1 MKKFWRVAYYE
12 YTRHVLRRRFLLGL
26 LSVPLFMAVM
36 ALVIYLVVR
45 TEINDQP
52 VGYVDH
58 AGFLST
64 PLPAPRSTTFSRP
77 VKMLPFET
85 EAQAQAALEKKDIQA
100 YYVLEANF
108 LQTGRASV
116 VALNKVNSTVIKQFE
131 AFVRTN
137 LLAGQSPA
145 IIKRLNEGDNLVVR
159 SADGARQMGENDWFN
174 VFTPFIAGFALMIAM
189 FTASGYL
196 MQAVV
201 EEKENR
207 TMEVLV
213 TSVSPGQ
220 LMAGKTTGIIG
231 VGLTQLLAWGGMAV
245 LVILV
250 GRNYIDFLKGI
261 RFSVASVGLLM
272 AILIPAFV
280 MISGLMA
287 AVGAIVTDGRE
298 GQQLTSLFTL
308 PVLLPYWFTYLIMTN
323 PNGPLPIAMSFFPL
337 TAPVTLTMRMGFAN
351 IPAWQ
356 VVLNI
361 AILVASA
368 VGALWLAGRT
378 FRLGMLRYG
387 QRLSWREIIGRSG

>member
-1 MKKFWRVAYYE
+1 MKKFWRVVHYE
-12 YTRHVLRRRFLLGL
+12 YTRHVLRKRFLLGL
-26 LSVPLFMAVM
+26 LSVPLVIAAM
-36 ALVIYLVVR
+36 ALVVFLLVR
-45 TEINDQP
+45 TETNDQP
-52 VGYVDH
+52 VGYIDH

-77 VKMLPFET
+77 VKMLPFESET
-85 EAQAQAALEKKDIQA
+85 QAQSALERKDIQA
-100 YYVLEANF
+100 YYVLEADF
-108 LQTGRASV
+108 LQTGQASV
-116 VALNKVNSTVIKQFE
+116 VALDKVSSSVRKQFE
-131 AFVRTN
+131 AFVRTT
-137 LLAGQSPA
+137 LLAGQPPE

-159 SADGARQMGENDWFN
+159 SADGARQMGEDDWFN
-174 VFTPFIAGFALMIAM
+174 IFTPFIAGFALMIAM

-220 LMAGKTTGIIG
+220 LMAGKVIGIIG
-231 VGLTQLLAWGGMAV
+231 VGLTQLLAWGGMAI

-250 GRNYIDFLKGI
+250 GRNYIDLMKGI
-261 RFSVASVGLLM
+261 HFSVASVGLLL
-272 AILIPAFV
+272 AILIPSFV

-308 PVLLPYWFTYLIMTN
+308 PVVLPYWFIYQIMTN
-323 PNGPLPIAMSFFPL
+323 PNGPLPVALSFFPL

-351 IPAWQ
+351 IPVWQ
-356 VVLNI
+356 VILNI

-368 VGALWLAGRT
+368 IGALWLAGHT

>member
-1 MKKFWRVAYYE
+1 MKKFWRVVHYE
-12 YTRHVLRRRFLLGL
+12 YTRHVLRKRFLLGL
-26 LSVPLFMAVM
+26 LSVPLVIAAM
-36 ALVIYLVVR
+36 ALVVFMLVR
-45 TEINDQP
+45 TETNDQP
-52 VGYVDH
+52 VGYIDH

-77 VKMLPFET
+77 VKMLPFESET
-85 EAQAQAALEKKDIQA
+85 QAQSALERKDIQA
-100 YYVLEANF
+100 YYVLEADF
-108 LQTGRASV
+108 LQTGQASV
-116 VALNKVNSTVIKQFE
+116 VALDKVSSSVRKQFE
-131 AFVRTN
+131 AFVRTT
-137 LLAGQSPA
+137 LLAGQPPE

-159 SADGARQMGENDWFN
+159 SADGARQMGEDDWFN
-174 VFTPFIAGFALMIAM
+174 IFTPFIAGFALMIAM

-220 LMAGKTTGIIG
+220 LMAGKVIGIIG
-231 VGLTQLLAWGGMAV
+231 VGLTQLLAWGGMAI

-250 GRNYIDFLKGI
+250 GRNYIDLMKGI
-261 RFSVASVGLLM
+261 HFSVASVGLLL
-272 AILIPAFV
+272 AILIPSFV

-308 PVLLPYWFTYLIMTN
+308 PVVLPYWFIYQIMTN
-323 PNGPLPIAMSFFPL
+323 PNGPLPVALSFFPL

-351 IPAWQ
+351 IPVWQ

-361 AILVASA
+361 AVLVASA
-368 VGALWLAGRT
+368 IGALWLAGHT

-387 QRLSWREIIGRSG
+387 QRLSWREIFGRSG

>member
-1 MKKFWRVAYYE
+1 MKKFWRVVHYE
-12 YTRHVLRRRFLLGL
+12 YTRHVLRKRFLLGL
-26 LSVPLFMAVM
+26 LSVPLVIAAM
-36 ALVIYLVVR
+36 ALVVFLLVR
-45 TEINDQP
+45 TETNDQP
-52 VGYVDH
+52 VGYIDH

-77 VKMLPFET
+77 VKMLPFESET
-85 EAQAQAALEKKDIQA
+85 QAQSALERKDIQA
-100 YYVLEANF
+100 YYVLEADF
-108 LQTGRASV
+108 LQTGQASV
-116 VALNKVNSTVIKQFE
+116 VALDKVSSSVRKQFE
-131 AFVRTN
+131 AFVRTT
-137 LLAGQSPA
+137 LLAGQPPE

-159 SADGARQMGENDWFN
+159 SADGARQMGEDDWFN
-174 VFTPFIAGFALMIAM
+174 IFTPFIAGFALMIAM

-220 LMAGKTTGIIG
+220 LMAGKVIGIIG
-231 VGLTQLLAWGGMAV
+231 VGLTQLLAWGGMAI

-250 GRNYIDFLKGI
+250 GRNYIDLMKGI
-261 RFSVASVGLLM
+261 HFSVASVGLLL
-272 AILIPAFV
+272 AILIPSFV

-308 PVLLPYWFTYLIMTN
+308 PVVLPYWFIYQIMTN
-323 PNGPLPIAMSFFPL
+323 PNGPLPVALSFFPL

-351 IPAWQ
+351 IPVWQ
-356 VVLNI
+356 VILNI

-368 VGALWLAGRT
+368 IGALWLAGRT

-387 QRLSWREIIGRSG
+387 QRLSWREIFGRSG

>member
-1 MKKFWRVAYYE
+1 MKKFWRVVHYE
-12 YTRHVLRRRFLLGL
+12 YTRHVLRKRFLLGL
-26 LSVPLFMAVM
+26 LSVPLVIAAM
-36 ALVIYLVVR
+36 ALVVFLLVR
-45 TEINDQP
+45 TETNDQP
-52 VGYVDH
+52 VGYIDH

-77 VKMLPFET
+77 VKMLPFESET
-85 EAQAQAALEKKDIQA
+85 QAQSALERKDIQA
-100 YYVLEANF
+100 YYVLEADF
-108 LQTGRASV
+108 LQTGQASV
-116 VALNKVNSTVIKQFE
+116 VALDKVSSSVRKQFE
-131 AFVRTN
+131 AFVRTT
-137 LLAGQSPA
+137 LLAGQPPE

-159 SADGARQMGENDWFN
+159 SADGARQMGEDDWFN
-174 VFTPFIAGFALMIAM
+174 IFTPFIAGFALMIAM

-220 LMAGKTTGIIG
+220 LMAGKVIGIIG
-231 VGLTQLLAWGGMAV
+231 VGLTQLLAWGGMAI

-250 GRNYIDFLKGI
+250 GRNYIDLMKGI
-261 RFSVASVGLLM
+261 HFSVASVGLLL
-272 AILIPAFV
+272 AILIPSFV

-308 PVLLPYWFTYLIMTN
+308 PVVLPYWFIYQIMTN
-323 PNGPLPIAMSFFPL
+323 PNGPLPVALSFFPL

-351 IPAWQ
+351 IPVWQ

-361 AILVASA
+361 AVLVASA
-368 VGALWLAGRT
+368 IGALWLAGHT

-387 QRLSWREIIGRSG
+387 QRLSWREIFGRSG